1 MRIGLS
7 GRDTAAFACRRP
19 PRARVSACPKYN
31 ENCVFYRKIARMALK
46 TESYFSALERK
57 FVTPRING
65 IFHGINEFKPP

>member
-19 PRARVSACPKYN
+19 PLARVPACSKYN
-31 ENCVFYRKIARMALK
+31 ENCVFTAKLLGWPGK
-46 TESYFSALERK
+46 TERYFSALERK

-65 IFHGINEFKPP
+65 IFHGINEF

>member
-1 MRIGLS
+1 LPEIQRKL
-7 GRDTAAFACRRP
+7 R
-19 PRARVSACPKYN
+19 
-31 ENCVFYRKIARMALK
+31 FYRKIARMALK

>member
-1 MRIGLS
+1 MPASAASKSVGLPEIQ
-7 GRDTAAFACRRP
+7 RKLR
-19 PRARVSACPKYN
+19 
-31 ENCVFYRKIARMALK
+31 FYRKIARMALK

>member
-1 MRIGLS
+1 MPASAASKSVGLHEIQ
-7 GRDTAAFACRRP
+7 RKLR
-19 PRARVSACPKYN
+19 
-31 ENCVFYRKIARMALK
+31 FYRKIARMALK